1 MMSKFLTSEDQI
13 ECRRIAYANGF
24 KIEQDNDGA
33 WSKSESNEDL
43 GVVWIT
49 VDSQRTWYVGVDD
62 RVVAERLI
70 GKRSTIKGPGSLR
83 FQLDSI
89 EECEKFIDQVYKVSK
104 ATPTDPL
111 SLFERATEHLTEQT
125 EEARLVRQR
134 IGQDVLRRKLL
145 KSSQSSCVLTGIDD
159 ATLLKVSHIK
169 PWAKCASDK
178 ERLDTN
184 NCLLLSALWDAAF
197 DSGLVTIDK
206 KGCPVF
212 SNQLR
217 GKSKE
222 NLLWTHPI
230 KLNNSNLKYLEWH
243 RENVFLR

>member
-1 MMSKFLTSEDQI
+1 MTHILSSEDEI

-24 KIEQDNDGA
+24 KIERDNDGA
-33 WSKSESNEDL
+33 WSKYESNEDL

-49 VDSQRTWYVGVDD
+49 VDSQRTWYVGVAD
-62 RVVAERLI
+62 RLVAERLI
-70 GKRSTIKGPGSLR
+70 GKRSTISGPGSLR
-83 FQLDSI
+83 FQIESI
-89 EECEKFIDQVYKVSK
+89 EECEKFIDQVYKISK

-111 SLFERATEHLTEQT
+111 TLFEKATERLTEQT
-125 EEARLVRQR
+125 EEERLVRQR
-134 IGQDVLRRKLL
+134 IGQDLLREELL
-145 KSSQSSCVLTGIDD
+145 KRYHSTCVLTGIDD
-159 ATLLKVSHIK
+159 RTLLRVSHIK

-212 SNQLR
+212 SNQLK

-222 NLLWTHPI
+222 NLLWSHPVN
-230 KLNNSNLKYLEWH
+230 LNNNHLKYLEWH
-243 RENVFLR
+243 KENVFLR